1 MNEIGLK
8 NSIMKIKDES
18 ELPPHITYN
27 EYQSL
32 INEII
37 NNPYNHYLNKKIIPY
52 LKARDVLLVKCMWE
66 LGGRISDILN
76 IEAKDIDFINK
87 WVILKVK
94 KRNGFINRV
103 PVSDDLLLEISNF
116 MRQFNVNQGRFFKMD
131 RQTAWK
137 KIKGYGNK
145 IGLNLH
151 PHMFRHGLAIY
162 LLLKGVPIQVIA
174 RRLGHKNAMT
184 TLQYYVVITPEI
196 EREALR
202 GIIL

>member
-1 MNEIGLK
+1 MNELYIK
-8 NSIMKIKDES
+8 NSMIKIKDETD
-18 ELPPHITYN
+18 LPEHITYN

-37 NNPYNHYLNKKIIPY
+37 NNPYNHYLNKKVIPY
-52 LKARDVLLVKCMWE
+52 LKSRDVLLIKFMWE

-76 IEAKDIDFINK
+76 IETEDIDFINK
-87 WVILKVK
+87 LVVLRVK
-94 KRNGFINRV
+94 KRKGFINKI
-103 PVSDDLLLEISNF
+103 PVSDDLLLDTSNF
-116 MRQFNVNQGRFFKMD
+116 MRQFNINQGRLFKMD

-137 KIKGYGNK
+137 KTKWYGNK

-162 LLLKGVPIQVIA
+162 LLLKRVPIQVIA

-196 EREALR
+196 EREALK
-202 GIIL
+202 GVIL